1 MKEDGTCDYCD
12 TPINAPNFAY
22 HFCVGRKEKCDS
34 EKKQLRPRVDRLEDL
49 QKLADELKS
58 TPTAIVNFCVDVG
71 IEVMSRSKDEMIKHF
86 KDVLKN
92 KLK

>member
-1 MKEDGTCDYCD
+1 MENKDKYD
-12 TPINAPNFAY
+12 P
-22 HFCVGRKEKCDS
+22 EKNI
-34 EKKQLRPRVDRLEDL
+34 LRPRVNRLEDL
-49 QKLADELKS
+49 TKLAEELKS

-71 IEVMSRSKDEMIKHF
+71 IEVLSRSKDEMVKHF